1 MKKKVSRFKFLANKA
16 FNLLNYTRLGDSY
29 ICVSHYFAIKSLPL
43 GANLYVKNL
52 KAQNPHETFN
62 DLSKLFSKFGQI
74 LSVKLHL
81 NPDETTKDFAY
92 IQFNSREAAEQAKA
106 SLHKQEYNGNV
117 LEVENYRKQSIKP
130 VSGELNNL
138 FVKGFPADTTEDE
151 LLEEFK
157 SFGLVKTIT
166 IAQGKGF
173 GYVSFENVSQAEDA
187 IIGMRDKLFKG
198 QYISVEVYENKHQR
212 PRQEEK

>member
-1 MKKKVSRFKFLANKA
+1 MKN
-16 FNLLNYTRLGDSY
+16 
-29 ICVSHYFAIKSLPL
+29 LPL

-62 DLSKLFSKFGQI
+62 DLVKLFSKFGQI

-92 IQFNSREAAEQAKA
+92 IQLNSKETAEQAKS
-106 SLHKQEYNGNV
+106 SLHKQEFNGNV

-138 FVKGFPADTTEDE
+138 FVKGFPVDTTEDE

-157 SFGLVKTIT
+157 
-166 IAQGKGF
+166 
-173 GYVSFENVSQAEDA
+173 
-187 IIGMRDKLFKG
+187 
-198 QYISVEVYENKHQR
+198 
-212 PRQEEK
+212 